1 MTFQYIYFIA
11 RKYMKGLASH
21 MAYRDD
27 EDGKLNKTTS
37 FRLSEEML
45 AKINALR
52 NREGTN
58 KDKIIRR
65 LISYGFILQE
75 EMDGRAR
82 EIAKEIASRGSPA
95 QSNKGP
101 R

>member
-1 MTFQYIYFIA
+1 MSP
-11 RKYMKGLASH
+11 RGS
-21 MAYRDD
+21 DG
-27 EDGKLNKTTS
+27 EGKLNKTTS

-45 AKINALR
+45 QKINVLR
-52 NREGTN
+52 KREGTN
-58 KDKIIRR
+58 KDTIIRR

-82 EIAKEIASRGSPA
+82 EIAKDVASRGSPA
-95 QSNKGP
+95 QSIKGT